1 MAALDKL
8 ERIDITVDGV
18 TVNVVGGSF
27 KGVPFFVEDY
37 EWQNGGRNVISKSVP
52 FSSNFVNQDLGG
64 KIPTYPLNV
73 YLVGEECKESR
84 DNLIAACNEEGP
96 GELVHPFFGRF
107 QAECVGL
114 TVSGSFAGV
123 NYCSMQIEFRPVSA
137 AEGRP
142 VQTNLAGVTKRAA
155 VDFQNSSVDKF
166 ATVFSIVGK
175 GKNIVD
181 NAVKATENAM
191 NVVLSTREVLA
202 TANDFV
208 SEIGKIKANAA
219 VIMMAPADFGAR
231 LMNLVTATKEMF
243 GVESSG
249 NDVDEYLAMLN
260 ALRDE
265 RSGENPSGRISS
277 LMKCLVA
284 SMVASSLVDA
294 KFVSVDEAAAM
305 QDRITETFEWLLDS
319 VDDVDDYM
327 AISNLQSSSLGY
339 LRSAMEDIAIVL
351 EKDVNYSNNAL
362 QLVYDVYGSVDRLE
376 DVLERNSLVQG
387 LFVLPGKLK
396 VLSK

>member
-37 EWQNGGRNVISKSVP
+37 ERQNGGRNVVSKPVP

-123 NYCSMQIEFRPVSA
+123 NYCSMQVEFRPVSA

-142 VQTNLAGVTKRAA
+142 VKTNLAGVTKRAA

-191 NVVLSTREVLA
+191 NAVLSTREVLA

-219 VIMMAPADFGAR
+219 VIMMA
-231 LMNLVTATKEMF
+231 
-243 GVESSG
+243 
-249 NDVDEYLAMLN
+249 DEYLAMLN
-260 ALRDE
+260 ALREE
-265 RSGENPSGRISS
+265 RSGENPSGRIAS

-339 LRSAMEDIAIVL
+339 LRSAMENIAIVL
-351 EKDVNYSNNAL
+351 EKDVNCSNNAL

>member
-1 MAALDKL
+1 
-8 ERIDITVDGV
+8 
-18 TVNVVGGSF
+18 
-27 KGVPFFVEDY
+27 
-37 EWQNGGRNVISKSVP
+37 
-52 FSSNFVNQDLGG
+52 
-64 KIPTYPLNV
+64 
-73 YLVGEECKESR
+73 
-84 DNLIAACNEEGP
+84 
-96 GELVHPFFGRF
+96 
-107 QAECVGL
+107 
-114 TVSGSFAGV
+114 
-123 NYCSMQIEFRPVSA
+123 MQIEFRPVSA

-191 NVVLSTREVLA
+191 NAVLSTRKVLA

-208 SEIGKIKANAA
+208 SEIGKIKANAT

-260 ALRDE
+260 ALREE

-339 LRSAMEDIAIVL
+339 LRSAMENIAIVL